1 MPPSLILVVD
11 HEDIV
16 ADTLVLVL
24 NSSQQEFLAVG
35 STNVIDALDIVRG
48 IHPDLVL
55 LDATMPGT
63 HGLDH
68 VDEMR
73 DKWHC
78 KILFMSGRAG
88 VRRLVDEANQKNSEP
103 IEVLEK
109 PIYPPELFEKI
120 REVLRRPQV
129 AAPHKPFNF
138 GVQ

>member
-68 VDEMR
+68 VDEMAT
-73 DKWHC
+73 
-78 KILFMSGRAG
+78 SGTARFY
-88 VRRLVDEANQKNSEP
+88 S
-103 IEVLEK
+103 
-109 PIYPPELFEKI
+109 
-120 REVLRRPQV
+120 
-129 AAPHKPFNF
+129 
-138 GVQ
+138 

>member
-1 MPPSLILVVD
+1 
-11 HEDIV
+11 
-16 ADTLVLVL
+16 
-24 NSSQQEFLAVG
+24 
-35 STNVIDALDIVRG
+35 
-48 IHPDLVL
+48 
-55 LDATMPGT
+55 
-63 HGLDH
+63 
-68 VDEMR
+68 
-73 DKWHC
+73 
-78 KILFMSGRAG
+78 MSGRAG